1 MAIVPPGG
9 LLTAAPLWFCRR
21 STPVLPPGP
30 CSFVANETVVGCQM
44 IVPAGRAKELTKYM
58 QRLRLDS
65 RWLPNAG
72 TTIEAP

>member
-9 LLTAAPLWFCRR
+9 LLTAVP
-21 STPVLPPGP
+21 
-30 CSFVANETVVGCQM
+30 M
-44 IVPAGRAKELTKYM
+44 IVPSGRAKELTKYM
-58 QRLRLDS
+58 SRLRHES